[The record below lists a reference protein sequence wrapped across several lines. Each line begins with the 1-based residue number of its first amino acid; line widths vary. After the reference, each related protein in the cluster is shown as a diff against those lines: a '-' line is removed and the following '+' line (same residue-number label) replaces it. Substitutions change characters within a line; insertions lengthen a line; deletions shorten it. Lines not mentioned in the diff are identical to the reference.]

1 MGKAIAPANDADIN
15 ELIQRGNE
23 GDRRALSALR
33 EVFDEYPGLWE
44 ECGNLALQ
52 AERAL
57 VAMVAG
63 ENEVTQEAMSRKL
76 AAMREELA
84 GSEPTPLERL
94 VACWFQV
101 QYADASYVR
110 RIGDG
115 GLSLEQGD
123 YYQRRQDRAHRRY
136 LPAIR
141 TLAQVRRLLTP
152 AVQVNI
158 GARQVNVAQANSY
171 KRAACHER
179 FVAPTDTLS
188 ALACAD
194 GRLLQHAR
202 SGRESRTTSVPAP
215 SVRRDGENVRETI
228 HCRGCGAVMPK
239 LRGPL
244 PVAAYCRE
252 CAPGV

>member
-94 VACWFQV
+94 LVERVVACWFQV
-101 QYADASYVR
+101 QYADAIYAQNVTNGR
-110 RIGDG
+110 MTF
-115 GLSLEQGD
+115 EQGD
-123 YYQRRQDRAHRRY
+123 YYQRRQDRAHGRY
-136 LPAIR
+136 LSAIR

-152 AVQVNI
+152 PMQVNI
-158 GARQVNVAQANSY
+158 GARQVNVAQ
-171 KRAACHER
+171 
-179 FVAPTDTLS
+179 V
-188 ALACAD
+188 
-194 GRLLQHAR
+194 
-202 SGRESRTTSVPAP
+202 
-215 SVRRDGENVRETI
+215 
-228 HCRGCGAVMPK
+228 
-239 LRGPL
+239 GP
-244 PVAAYCRE
+244 
-252 CAPGV
+252 G